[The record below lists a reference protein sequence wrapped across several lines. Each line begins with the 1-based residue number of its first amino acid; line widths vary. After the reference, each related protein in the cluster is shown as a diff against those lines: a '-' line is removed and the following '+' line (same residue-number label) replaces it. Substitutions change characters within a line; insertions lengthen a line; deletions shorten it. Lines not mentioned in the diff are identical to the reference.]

1 MDFRYDHVDES
12 DLLDAIDR
20 TEEFLES
27 VSENV
32 SETDNESRKNQSTS
46 L

>member
-1 MDFRYDHVDES
+1 MDFRYDHVGES

-20 TEEFLES
+20 TEAFLES

-32 SETDNESRKNQSTS
+32 SENDNNLKQN
-46 L
+46 